1 MLLDKVPLSWY
12 LGPVKGVESHNY
24 YMAFTDAEHTVSK
37 GRVTLKEAGY
47 LFVADLYAVPGED
60 AYTLPEGEYMASQL
74 NEDHTFTS
82 QYTGVQY
89 IDAEGNKTQLSLVSG
104 EPLKVSREVL
114 SGGRRGAAGGGP
126 VGNEQ
131 LRAVHSGVH
140 LRGVAQHAG
149 PLLAYPFRLEKAY
162 GRAVSGGGGQ
172 CAVLLERA
180 DALYGK

>member
-1 MLLDKVPLSWY
+1 MLFRSVNSSNVGEASKADLSVEFLSARVARISAEIETGGKTLTVAYYGLCKNSDASEEGDDADKVLLDKVPLSWY

-82 QYTGVQY
+82 QYTGV
-89 IDAEGNKTQLSLVSG
+89 
-104 EPLKVSREVL
+104 
-114 SGGRRGAAGGGP
+114 
-126 VGNEQ
+126 
-131 LRAVHSGVH
+131 
-140 LRGVAQHAG
+140 
-149 PLLAYPFRLEKAY
+149 
-162 GRAVSGGGGQ
+162 
-172 CAVLLERA
+172 
-180 DALYGK
+180 